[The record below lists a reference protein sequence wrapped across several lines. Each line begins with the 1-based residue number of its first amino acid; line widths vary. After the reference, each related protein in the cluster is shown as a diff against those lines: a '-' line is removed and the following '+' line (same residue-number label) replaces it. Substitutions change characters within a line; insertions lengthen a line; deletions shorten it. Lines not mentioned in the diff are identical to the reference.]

1 MKFVLLPIA
10 FICIAFAIQAS
21 HAQSATQTVNVLRMS
36 IAPDPA
42 TSSDHPAT
50 QFTITF
56 TNTSRATLSFSPGTT
71 IFCATRPSK
80 TSWVKLNLTDLRG
93 KLHHRMDYLGD
104 GPPYIGACAGRV
116 ELFIVTLRPH
126 QSIALPL
133 DLSKYVDLTD
143 AKQFEMTRFPAGPYS
158 LEAEFTNVWESPL
171 QDKKTTWLGT
181 VKSNTIQIQFASE
194 FAAAYVEP

>member
-56 TNTSRATLSFSPGTT
+56 TNASQRTLSFAPGTT
-71 IFCATRPSK
+71 IHCGIRPSK
-80 TSWVKLNLTDLRG
+80 TTWVKLNLTDPKG
-93 KLHHRMDYLGD
+93 KLHRRMDYLGD
-104 GPPYIGACAGRV
+104 GPPYVGTCAGRV
-116 ELFIVTLRPH
+116 EVFIVTLRPH
-126 QSIALPL
+126 ESISLPL
-133 DLSKYVDLTD
+133 DLGKYVDLTD
-143 AKQFEMTRFPAGPYS
+143 AKQFEMTRFPAGTYS
-158 LEAEFTNVWESPL
+158 LEAEFTSVWESPL